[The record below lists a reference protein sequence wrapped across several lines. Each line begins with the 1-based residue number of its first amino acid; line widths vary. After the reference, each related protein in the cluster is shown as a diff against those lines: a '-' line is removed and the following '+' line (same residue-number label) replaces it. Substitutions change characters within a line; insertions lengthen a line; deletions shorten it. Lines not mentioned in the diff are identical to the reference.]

1 MTKSKPFYRF
11 TLTVD
16 SDKDVVSVTS
26 AVITKY
32 SVEGCY
38 GKKVIRYR
46 DERTHALRDIKGFDV
61 LFGNV
66 MYSYDSSLQKAVGI
80 MKDRTEAEIR
90 EATRRLNEKSAL
102 YDGLC
107 RLSFQAA
114 AEDRRRQ

>member
-1 MTKSKPFYRF
+1 MTKRKPIYRF

-16 SDKDVVSVTS
+16 SAKDVVSVTS

-46 DERTHALRDIKGFDV
+46 DERTHALRDIKGFDM

-66 MYSYDSSLQKAVGI
+66 MYSYDSSLRKAVEI
-80 MKDRTEAEIR
+80 MKDRTESEIR
-90 EATRRLNEKSAL
+90 EATKRLNEKSAL

-114 AEDRRRQ
+114 AEDRKRQ

>member
-1 MTKSKPFYRF
+1 MANRKPIYRF

-16 SDKDVVSVTS
+16 SAKSVVSVTS

-32 SVEGCY
+32 RVEGYY

-66 MYSYDSSLQKAVGI
+66 MYSYDSSLRKAVRI
-80 MKDRTEAEIR
+80 MKDRTETEMR
-90 EATRRLNEKSAL
+90 EAKRRFDEKSAL

-114 AEDRRRQ
+114 AEDRRQQ